1 MRCSALL
8 LSLLFCGAVHAQQD
22 APPDIAFDRPGI
34 GFAAWTL
41 PRGSIALEAGL
52 LSFSRDR
59 DDAGVL
65 STQYSADITLR
76 IGVAEHLELQAFTS
90 PWNHLRVAPRDTPA
104 ERSSGAGDVGV
115 GLKVALPLSS
125 EKHAVALL
133 ASTTFATGSR
143 DFSEG
148 ATQYALGASY
158 EYDVDDRWTGALY
171 ANLTR
176 GGSEDSVTW
185 APSVSFAATD
195 TVSTYLEVG
204 FTDTHG
210 EPSSRIAGAG
220 VTWMVKPRVQLDA
233 SFDVGLNDDSPDIQ
247 AGLGVS
253 VYFE

>member
-8 LSLLFCGAVHAQQD
+8 VLLLCSGGVHAQQD

-34 GFAAWTL
+34 GFAASTL
-41 PRGSIALEAGL
+41 PRGGVALEAGL
-52 LSFSRDR
+52 PSFSRDR

-65 STQYSADITLR
+65 STQYSADINLR
-76 IGVAEHLELQAFTS
+76 IGLAEHLELQAFTS
-90 PWNHLRVAPRDTPA
+90 PWNHLRVAPRDAPA

-133 ASTTFATGSR
+133 ATTTFATGSR

-158 EYDVDDRWTGALY
+158 EYDFNDRWTGALY
-171 ANLTR
+171 ANVTR
-176 GGSEDSVTW
+176 GGSENSITW

-204 FTDTHG
+204 FTDAHG
-210 EPSSRIAGAG
+210 EPSTRIAGGG
-220 VTWMVKPRVQLDA
+220 VTWMVAPTVQLDA
-233 SFDVGLNDDSPDIQ
+233 SFDVGLDDDSPDTQ
-247 AGLGVS
+247 AGLGIS
-253 VYFE
+253 VYFD

>member
-8 LSLLFCGAVHAQQD
+8 VSLLFCGAVHAQD

-34 GFAAWTL
+34 GFAASTL
-41 PRGSIALEAGL
+41 PRGGVALEAGL
-52 LSFSRDR
+52 PSFSRDR

-76 IGVAEHLELQAFTS
+76 IGLAEHLELQAFTS
-90 PWNHLRVAPRDTPA
+90 PWNHLRVAPRDAPA
-104 ERSSGAGDVGV
+104 GRSSGAGDVGV

-158 EYDVDDRWTGALY
+158 EYDFDDRWTGALY
-171 ANLTR
+171 ANVTR

-185 APSVSFAATD
+185 APSVSFAATE
-195 TVSTYLEVG
+195 TVSTYLELG

-210 EPSSRIAGAG
+210 EPSTRIAGAG

-233 SFDVGLNDDSPDIQ
+233 SFDVGLSDDSPDIQ

>member
-8 LSLLFCGAVHAQQD
+8 VSLLFCGAVHAQD
-22 APPDIAFDRPGI
+22 APADIAFDRPGI
-34 GFAAWTL
+34 GFAASTL
-41 PRGSIALEAGL
+41 PRGGVALEAGL
-52 LSFSRDR
+52 PSFSRDR

-76 IGVAEHLELQAFTS
+76 IGLAEHLELQAFTS
-90 PWNHLRVAPRDTPA
+90 PWNHLRVAPRDAPA

-158 EYDVDDRWTGALY
+158 EYDFDDRWTGALY
-171 ANLTR
+171 ANVTR

-185 APSVSFAATD
+185 APSVSFAANE
-195 TVSTYLEVG
+195 TVSTYLELG

-210 EPSSRIAGAG
+210 EPSTRIAGAG

-233 SFDVGLNDDSPDIQ
+233 SFDVGLNDDSPDVQ

>member
-8 LSLLFCGAVHAQQD
+8 VSLLFCGAVHAQD

-34 GFAAWTL
+34 GFAASTL
-41 PRGSIALEAGL
+41 PRGGVALEAGL
-52 LSFSRDR
+52 PSFSRDR

-76 IGVAEHLELQAFTS
+76 IGLAEHLELQAFTS
-90 PWNHLRVAPRDTPA
+90 PWNYLRVAPRDAPA

-115 GLKVALPLSS
+115 GLKVALPLPS

-133 ASTTFATGSR
+133 ATTTFATGSR

-158 EYDVDDRWTGALY
+158 EYDFDDRWTGALY
-171 ANLTR
+171 ANVTR

-185 APSVSFAATD
+185 APSVSFAATE
-195 TVSTYLEVG
+195 TVSTYLELG

-210 EPSSRIAGAG
+210 EPSTRIAGAG

>member
-8 LSLLFCGAVHAQQD
+8 VSLLFCGAVHAQD

-34 GFAAWTL
+34 GFAASTL
-41 PRGSIALEAGL
+41 PRGGVALEAGL
-52 LSFSRDR
+52 PSFSRDR

-76 IGVAEHLELQAFTS
+76 IGLAEHLELQAFTS
-90 PWNHLRVAPRDTPA
+90 PWNHLRVAPRDAPA

-133 ASTTFATGSR
+133 ATTTFATGSR

-158 EYDVDDRWTGALY
+158 EYDFNDRWTGALY
-171 ANLTR
+171 ANVTR

-185 APSVSFAATD
+185 APSVSFAATE
-195 TVSTYLEVG
+195 TVSTYLELG

-210 EPSSRIAGAG
+210 EPSTRIAGAG

-233 SFDVGLNDDSPDIQ
+233 SFDVGLNDDSPDVQ

>member
-8 LSLLFCGAVHAQQD
+8 VSLLFCGAVHAQD

-34 GFAAWTL
+34 GFAASTL
-41 PRGSIALEAGL
+41 PRGGVALEAGL
-52 LSFSRDR
+52 PSFSRDR

-65 STQYSADITLR
+65 TTQYSADITLR
-76 IGVAEHLELQAFTS
+76 IGLAEHLELQAFTS
-90 PWNHLRVAPRDTPA
+90 PWNHLRVAPRDAPA
-104 ERSSGAGDVGV
+104 GRSSGAGDVGV

-158 EYDVDDRWTGALY
+158 EYDFDDRWTGALY
-171 ANLTR
+171 ANVTR

-185 APSVSFAATD
+185 APSVSFAATE
-195 TVSTYLEVG
+195 TVSTYLELG

-210 EPSSRIAGAG
+210 EPSTRIAGAG

-233 SFDVGLNDDSPDIQ
+233 SFDVGLNDDSPDVQ

>member
-8 LSLLFCGAVHAQQD
+8 VSLLFCGAVHAQD

-34 GFAAWTL
+34 GFAASTL
-41 PRGSIALEAGL
+41 PRGGVALEAGL
-52 LSFSRDR
+52 PSFSRDR

-76 IGVAEHLELQAFTS
+76 IGLAEHLELQAFTS
-90 PWNHLRVAPRDTPA
+90 PWNHLRVAPRDAPA

-158 EYDVDDRWTGALY
+158 EYDFDDRWTGALY
-171 ANLTR
+171 ANVTR

-185 APSVSFAATD
+185 APSVSFAATE
-195 TVSTYLEVG
+195 TVSTYLELG

-210 EPSSRIAGAG
+210 EPSTRIAGAG
-220 VTWMVKPRVQLDA
+220 VTWMVKSRVQLDA
-233 SFDVGLNDDSPDIQ
+233 SFDVGLNDDSPDVQ